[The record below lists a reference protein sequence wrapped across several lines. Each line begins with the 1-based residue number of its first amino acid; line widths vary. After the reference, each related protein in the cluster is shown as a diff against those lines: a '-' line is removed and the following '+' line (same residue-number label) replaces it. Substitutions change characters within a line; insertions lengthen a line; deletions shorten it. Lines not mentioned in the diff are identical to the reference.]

1 MARTELAKAFAEALK
16 RAGLGGPGCTR
27 CGGLHRRSQS
37 AVIVTYGQKPATCA
51 SCGLTLDRR
60 GRPVGRRRADGTVAI
75 MVYELPVYPE
85 HLERLGA

>member
-1 MARTELAKAFAEALK
+1 
-16 RAGLGGPGCTR
+16 
-27 CGGLHRRSQS
+27 
-37 AVIVTYGQKPATCA
+37 VIVTYGQKPATCA